1 MEEVEA
7 LRTTATAPLSI
18 ARAMIWTRKEAYLK
32 YLGLGLTVQ
41 LDSFFSNRSN
51 LAVAS

>member
-41 LDSFFSNRSN
+41 LDSFFQ
-51 LAVAS
+51 